1 MNHNA
6 EEYLESRR
14 AELGRALG
22 KPLTGLASANG
33 STLPEAT
40 RDHLREEAV
49 ELYTNELEWEH
60 ITDEERL
67 DDGSLTE
74 LAFPGFLAFIR
85 GLLLRETLHTV
96 REVAKPRPEVV
107 EDVLGFLA
115 GRVIELTE
123 SLEAGDDPDEVD
135 RTRSE
140 KKMTAQLVDL
150 VLLRLHEVDPGDL

>member
-1 MNHNA
+1 MKQNA
-6 EEYLESRR
+6 AKYLESRR
-14 AELGRALG
+14 AELGHALG
-22 KPLTGLASANG
+22 KPLAPEGTSNG
-33 STLPEAT
+33 SGVADAS
-40 RDHLREEAV
+40 RVHLREEAV

-85 GLLLRETLHTV
+85 GLLLKQTLDTV
-96 REVAKPRPEVV
+96 REAAKPRPEVV

-115 GRVIELTE
+115 GRVIELDTE
-123 SLEAGDDPDEVD
+123 LADGVDADEVE

-140 KKMTAQLVDL
+140 HKMTARLVDL

>member
-1 MNHNA
+1 MKQNA
-6 EEYLESRR
+6 AQYLESRR
-14 AELGRALG
+14 TELGHALG
-22 KPLTGLASANG
+22 KPLAPEGTANG
-33 STLPEAT
+33 SGVADAS
-40 RDHLREEAV
+40 RVHLREEAV

-85 GLLLRETLHTV
+85 GLLLKQTLDTV
-96 REVAKPRPEVV
+96 REAAKPRPEVV

-115 GRVIELTE
+115 GRVLELDTE
-123 SLEAGDDPDEVD
+123 LSEGVDSDEVE

-140 KKMTAQLVDL
+140 HKMTARLVDL